1 MPEMAKFKFSLETI
15 LKVNKLRKKQTESEF
30 TTAQAYLN
38 QQYKILVDMYNELN
52 LITDDMVNM
61 AVKGTSVHII
71 RMYADYVHAIRQNIR
86 QQEQIVKRAE
96 NHVEEIKARL
106 VNLIKR
112 INVLSELKENQYRDY
127 IFELEKRYQKTI
139 DEYTGYK
146 LYRQGGYL
154 NG

>member
-1 MPEMAKFKFSLETI
+1 MVKFRFSLETI
-15 LKVNKLRKKQTESEF
+15 FKVDKLRKKQTESEF
-30 TTAQAYLN
+30 ATAQAHLN
-38 QQYKILVDMYNELN
+38 QQYKILMDMYSELN
-52 LITDDMVNM
+52 LITDDMVDL
-61 AVKGTSVHII
+61 AVKGTSVNII

-96 NHVEEIKARL
+96 KHVEEIKARL

-112 INVLSELKENQYRDY
+112 TNVLNELKEKQYRDY
-127 IFELEKRYQKTI
+127 NFDLEKKYQKTI